1 MHSQFPAD
9 IQNCI
14 NQIKNI
20 DNSSLPLPDS
30 KRMKIEGDDTPV
42 EIQKMILLLNTFK
55 QNEMILYIKSL
66 KGTDQCNQVSFQML

>member
-30 KRMKIEGDDTPV
+30 KRMKIEGDD
-42 EIQKMILLLNTFK
+42 IQKMILLLNTFK

-66 KGTDQCNQVSFQML
+66 KGTDQCNQVSFEML

>member
-14 NQIKNI
+14 NQIKNM
-20 DNSSLPLPDS
+20 DTSSLPLPDS
-30 KRMKIEGDDTPV
+30 KRQKVEGNDIPV
-42 EIQKMILLLNTFK
+42 ETQIMILLLNAFK

-66 KGTDQCNQVSFQML
+66 KGTDQCIHIV